1 MLLFLIFIF
10 VVSNIMCALQ
20 KCHYKITD
28 KLVENYAFFFFLAN
42 EIPLI
47 KFP

>member
-20 KCHYKITD
+20 KCHYKTID
-28 KLVENYAFFFFLAN
+28 KLEENYIYFFGKWNIFG
-42 EIPLI
+42 
-47 KFP
+47 